1 MPEGVDAIA
10 VDVGDGA
17 VGAHREVAG
26 HELNADHGAGLEVGG
41 IAHGGLDLAAGGNA
55 LPRLEAEGAQL
66 GRKGV
71 EGGAGESAEG
81 DGGRDIDHARL

>member
-1 MPEGVDAIA
+1 
-10 VDVGDGA
+10 
-17 VGAHREVAG
+17 
-26 HELNADHGAGLEVGG
+26 
-41 IAHGGLDLAAGGNA
+41 
-55 LPRLEAEGAQL
+55 L